1 MEEESGR
8 GMEGRGLSERACR
21 MLAGADV
28 GVAGGALVLFW
39 LTFAAR
45 MQGEYWW
52 SKWNVAGA
60 VFYGER
66 VYGMGW
72 GRASLAGA
80 AILLLVYA
88 VLGVLFSFL
97 ARPRGL
103 VFNAMAGLTVALL
116 WHQAG
121 VWLFWPKWGPGVAFY
136 LHPVVMLPANVVF
149 GLALV
154 RFGPR
159 YRSVALTLGAAEW
172 AGAFR
177 PAAPV
182 EPRVQEGPVPEP
194 PPLPAA
200 IWDEPAG
207 GEAEPGPEKV
217 PGTGPE
223 TVPGTGPGTGMGA
236 DGEGSPE
243 MDEKRPDEN
252 NPGAER
258 TRDC

>member
-1 MEEESGR
+1 MRGRGTGGAVMEEESGR
-8 GMEGRGLSERACR
+8 GREGGGLSERACR
-21 MLAGADV
+21 ILAGADV

-80 AILLLVYA
+80 AVLLLVYA

-97 ARPRGL
+97 ARPRGV

-159 YRSVALTLGAAEW
+159 FRSVALILGAAEW
-172 AGAFR
+172 AAEFR
-177 PAAPV
+177 PAAPA
-182 EPRVQEGPVPEP
+182 EPPLPEP

-200 IWDEPAG
+200 IWEEAS
-207 GEAEPGPEKV
+207 GEAETGAATGRDAGPA
-217 PGTGPE
+217 GPPDVE
-223 TVPGTGPGTGMGA
+223 
-236 DGEGSPE
+236 
-243 MDEKRPDEN
+243 EKRPDEN
-252 NPGAER
+252 NPGADR

>member
-1 MEEESGR
+1 
-8 GMEGRGLSERACR
+8 MEGESRGFSERACR

-45 MQGEYWW
+45 LQGEYWW

-97 ARPRGL
+97 ARPRG
-103 VFNAMAGLTVALL
+103 VAFNTMAGLTVALL

-121 VWLFWPKWGPGVAFY
+121 VWYFWPKWGPGAAFY

-149 GLALV
+149 GLALL

-159 YRSVALTLGAAEW
+159 FRSVARGLGEAGWAAEYW
-172 AGAFR
+172 

-182 EPRVQEGPVPEP
+182 EP
-194 PPLPAA
+194 PPLPEA
-200 IWDEPAG
+200 IWEEAAG
-207 GEAEPGPEKV
+207 GEAEIGPQ
-217 PGTGPE
+217 TGPKAGSE
-223 TVPGTGPGTGMGA
+223 GA
-236 DGEGSPE
+236 SAA
-243 MDEKRPDEN
+243 DEERPDEN
-252 NPGAER
+252 NPGTDR

>member
-1 MEEESGR
+1 
-8 GMEGRGLSERACR
+8 MEGESRGLSERACR

-39 LTFAAR
+39 LTLVAR
-45 MQGEYWW
+45 LQGEYWW

-88 VLGVLFSFL
+88 LLGVLFSFL
-97 ARPRGL
+97 ARPRG
-103 VFNAMAGLTVALL
+103 VAFNGMAGLTVALL

-121 VWLFWPKWGPGVAFY
+121 VWLFWPQWGPGVAFY

-149 GLALV
+149 GLALI

-159 YRSVALTLGAAEW
+159 FRSVARVFGE
-172 AGAFR
+172 AGWSEAYW

-182 EPRVQEGPVPEP
+182 EP
-194 PPLPAA
+194 PPLP
-200 IWDEPAG
+200 PAVWE
-207 GEAEPGPEKV
+207 EAEVREGDI
-217 PGTGPE
+217 GPE
-223 TVPGTGPGTGMGA
+223 TGPKTGL
-236 DGEGSPE
+236 EGSTGAE
-243 MDEKRPDEN
+243 TEGRDEN
-252 NPGAER
+252 KPGSVPP
-258 TRDC
+258 RDC

>member
-8 GMEGRGLSERACR
+8 GMEGGGLSERACR

-28 GVAGGALVLFW
+28 GVAGGVLVLLW

-60 VFYGER
+60 VFFGEQ

-80 AILLLVYA
+80 AILLLAYA

-103 VFNAMAGLTVALL
+103 VYNAMAGLTVALL

-136 LHPVVMLPANVVF
+136 LHPVVMLPANVAF

-159 YRSVALTLGAAEW
+159 FRSVARALGEMVWAAEYW
-172 AGAFR
+172 
-177 PAAPV
+177 PPAPV
-182 EPRVQEGPVPEP
+182 EPPPVPESIWEEE
-194 PPLPAA
+194 AA
-200 IWDEPAG
+200 AEGDGGPEDKLEAG
-207 GEAEPGPEKV
+207 SEGVSGAEPE
-217 PGTGPE
+217 
-223 TVPGTGPGTGMGA
+223 
-236 DGEGSPE
+236 
-243 MDEKRPDEN
+243 RPDEN
-252 NPGAER
+252 NQGSMPP
-258 TRDC
+258 RDC

>member
-1 MEEESGR
+1 MEEETGR
-8 GMEGRGLSERACR
+8 GMEGGGLSERVCR
-21 MLAGADV
+21 LLAGADV
-28 GVAGGALVLFW
+28 GVAGGVLVLFW

-45 MQGEYWW
+45 LQGEYWW

-97 ARPRGL
+97 ARPRGG

-136 LHPVVMLPANVVF
+136 LHPVVMLPANLVF

-159 YRSVALTLGAAEW
+159 FRSVARALGKRVWAAEYW
-172 AGAFR
+172 P
-177 PAAPV
+177 PAPL
-182 EPRVQEGPVPEP
+182 EPPPVPES
-194 PPLPAA
+194 
-200 IWDEPAG
+200 IW
-207 GEAEPGPEKV
+207 GEEAVAEGDGGPEGKQEA
-217 PGTGPE
+217 GSE
-223 TVPGTGPGTGMGA
+223 GA
-236 DGEGSPE
+236 SEAAVE
-243 MDEKRPDEN
+243 RPDEN
-252 NPGAER
+252 NPGSLPP
-258 TRDC
+258 RDC